1 MTKQYII
8 KDLQTGDF
16 SHHTTVDDL
25 FEDLVKDYLSNDWT
39 NEEAE
44 EFETKFKQY
53 TEDEKIDFVQDE
65 YEYKLI
71 EYPTPQQIAEWEEFT
86 GRKWEEAKEPNRV
99 FVVYTLH
106 IRDRGRG
113 GHTWGIKGVFYD
125 RHEANKKAIAI
136 RNEHIEEWYTS
147 KNDNSYEVYEF
158 MKGLNTSSVESD
170 NSSFEI
176 SVTEEYCE

>member
-53 TEDEKIDFVQDE
+53 TEDEK
-65 YEYKLI
+65 
-71 EYPTPQQIAEWEEFT
+71 
-86 GRKWEEAKEPNRV
+86 
-99 FVVYTLH
+99 
-106 IRDRGRG
+106 
-113 GHTWGIKGVFYD
+113 
-125 RHEANKKAIAI
+125 
-136 RNEHIEEWYTS
+136 
-147 KNDNSYEVYEF
+147 
-158 MKGLNTSSVESD
+158 
-170 NSSFEI
+170 
-176 SVTEEYCE
+176 